1 MKRKKQNKETFDNA
15 ILLTRFPL
23 IFNLNILLFLLIKKN
38 RGLGFLKIFQ
48 PVHHLS
54 ELLSLGL

>member
-23 IFNLNILLFLLIKKN
+23 IFNLNLLLFLLIKKI
-38 RGLGFLKIFQ
+38 GVWDFEDFSACSPLK
-48 PVHHLS
+48 
-54 ELLSLGL
+54 